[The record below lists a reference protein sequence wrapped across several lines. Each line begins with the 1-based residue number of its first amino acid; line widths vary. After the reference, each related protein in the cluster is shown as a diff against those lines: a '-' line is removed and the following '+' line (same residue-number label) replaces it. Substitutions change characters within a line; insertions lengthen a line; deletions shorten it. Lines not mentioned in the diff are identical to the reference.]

1 MKRAAI
7 IGMGAFYLLLTTWM
21 FVCIV
26 HCAAANLFKK
36 PAMSMANARADKE
49 NLHKKHCADSKNCGC
64 CKKHGE
70 YTIKENIKPAFDYQF
85 SPVAVLVNYT
95 ITPGYLLRKPIGNNF
110 AWTERKAPPGKSGKE
125 ISIKFCSLQI

>member
-7 IGMGAFYLLLTTWM
+7 IGMGAFYLLLTTGM

-36 PAMSMANARADKE
+36 PAMSMADPRADKE
-49 NLHKKHCADSKNCGC
+49 NKKDCADSKECGC

-85 SPVAVLVNYT
+85 SPVAVLVNYAT
-95 ITPGYLLRKPIGNNF
+95 TTGYLLRKPMGRNF

-125 ISIKFCSLQI
+125 ISIQFCSLQI

>member
-7 IGMGAFYLLLTTWM
+7 IGMGAFYLLLTTGM

-36 PAMSMANARADKE
+36 PSMSMANAGADKE
-49 NLHKKHCADSKNCGC
+49 NKKHCADGKDCGC

-70 YTIKENIKPAFDYQF
+70 YTIKENIKPALDYQF
-85 SPVAVLVNYT
+85 SPVAVLANYT
-95 ITPGYLLRKPIGNNF
+95 ITPGDLLRKAIGNDF

-125 ISIKFCSLQI
+125 ISIQFCSLQI